1 MHRSL
6 LLSVPVV
13 ATATPAFAENAAA
26 SVWTQWFGD
35 PAVERL
41 LAVFLAVYL
50 VGLAEMLSREHRK
63 WPIGKMRVA
72 AFLGAVVV
80 IGVALLSPI
89 DALSDELFSV
99 HMLQHLLLILG
110 AAPLLAFS
118 NAHLVMLRAFP
129 LSGRRALG
137 RAVAAIPGVRQAAHK
152 QASALIAAA
161 CFVGTMW
168 FWHIPAAY
176 DWALDNEAVHVGEHL
191 TLLAAATFFW
201 RVIITSGDRRLSP
214 AMAVVLVSL
223 VGIQGAFLSALIMFA
238 GHPLYRAYAGN
249 PLDDQVLAGVLMCI
263 PASFVYLGSTVWA
276 LWRMLGNNR
285 PRLSDRGM

>member
-1 MHRSL
+1 M
-6 LLSVPVV
+6 PVAV
-13 ATATPAFAENAAA
+13 TATPAFAENAGS

-35 PAVERL
+35 PEVEAL
-41 LAVFLAVYL
+41 LAVLLTVYL
-50 VGLAEMLSREHRK
+50 IGLAEMLSREHRK
-63 WPIGKMRVA
+63 WAVGKMRVA
-72 AFLGAVVV
+72 AFVGAIAV

-89 DALSDELFSV
+89 DALSEELFSV

-129 LSGRRALG
+129 LPARRAFG
-137 RAVAAIPGVRQAAHK
+137 RAVAATPGVRQAAHK
-152 QASALIAAA
+152 QAAAWIAATT
-161 CFVGTMW
+161 FVGTMW

-176 DWALDNEAVHVGEHL
+176 DWALDNEAVHVCEHL
-191 TLLAAATFFW
+191 TLLGAATFFW

-238 GHPLYRAYAGN
+238 GHPLYGAYAGN

-263 PASFVYLGSTVWA
+263 PASFVYLGSTIWA
-276 LWRMLGNNR
+276 LWRMFNNSR
-285 PRLSDRGM
+285 PRMFDRGV

>member
-1 MHRSL
+1 MRRSV
-6 LLSVPVV
+6 LLSVTAA
-13 ATATPAFAENAAA
+13 ATATPAFAGSADP
-26 SVWTQWFGD
+26 SIWVQWFGD
-35 PAVERL
+35 PVVEGL
-41 LAVFLAVYL
+41 LGLLLAVYL
-50 VGLAEMLSREHRK
+50 MGLAEMLSREHQK
-63 WPIGKMRVA
+63 WPVGKMRVA
-72 AFLGAVVV
+72 AFVGAVAV

-129 LSGRRALG
+129 VAGRRSLG
-137 RAVAAIPGVRQAAHK
+137 RAVASIPGVRQAAHK
-152 QASALIAAA
+152 HATAWIAAA
-161 CFVGTMW
+161 CFVCTMW

-214 AMAVVLVSL
+214 AMAVILVSL
-223 VGIQGAFLSALIMFA
+223 VGIQGALLSALITFA
-238 GHPLYRAYAGN
+238 PHSLYGAYAGN

-263 PASFVYLGSTVWA
+263 PASFVYLGSTIWA
-276 LWRMLGNNR
+276 LWRMLGNSR
-285 PRLSDRGM
+285 TRMFDREA